1 MNEQEVV
8 QWLEQALANP
18 RLRLQAKAQPL
29 QESPKAYALVIMIN
43 RPAGLALNYEELTA
57 WFQKAIPTRYPQVK
71 RLALYS
77 RPMGQ
82 QAADWKTQVRLDLEP
97 ATDKVDP
104 GRVSSAEHFTATRP
118 SREPVSGTESPES
131 PDLSRYC
138 FVSDRQLLT
147 ADLPQ
152 PPGLLRQAVLGFHSL
167 TSGQKQEV
175 LPLLPTLFRNPSTV
189 STVMLSVEAALW
201 LEPLKSLNPHELRLL
216 SVWLSRYCSNP
227 SRTVAELDPATSGLK
242 TGQTKRSYRA
252 PQVGVS
258 LILASFAGNLTA
270 ASGVTLSLLFGMVF
284 VLFLTVLGSL
294 EGGFSLG
301 SFIFAILLTLA
312 FNALIFFLSPWLMD
326 WIQHSLYGTEWVS
339 LAEIGRRS
347 PESAEVIERVCRQYK
362 LKQPKLGL
370 IRDQNPTAFTYGS
383 LPDTARIV
391 VSEGLFTYLED
402 EEVATV
408 YAHELGHV
416 IHWDFAVMTL
426 ASTLVQILYLLY
438 VYMRDARDNGKR
450 GSLRFLALVAYF
462 FYVAGSYLLLYL
474 SRVREYFADHFAA
487 ETTGNPNGLSR
498 ALVKIAYGIVQEGER
513 ERDEETR
520 QRSARLL
527 EGTRALGIYDA
538 KAAVM
543 AGTAYRVAADPG
555 QVGRVFLW
563 DLFNPWAWWMEL
575 NSTHPL
581 TGKRVRALSTY
592 AEQLDLPVE
601 FDMASVVA
609 QGKQLN
615 RQQLYGNF
623 LLDILLL
630 NAEWLGAI
638 AGALLGIPALQVGFY
653 EMFAGL
659 TLMGVGLGLLLKM
672 TVMYPSLENPPALT
686 VLKAMSNP
694 YASPLRGLP
703 MQLEGRVIGRGDP
716 GYRFGSDLKFQDKT
730 GMIFLRYASRFGP
743 LGNFLFGAYQ
753 AGGLIGQEGSA
764 VGWFRR
770 GVAPYLDLARFQSR
784 HGQLITS
791 YHPFW
796 QAMWA
801 VLLLVVAL
809 LVMLF

>member
-1 MNEQEVV
+1 MNEQEVA
-8 QWLEQALANP
+8 QWLEQALADL
-18 RLRLQAKAQPL
+18 RLRIQVKAQPL
-29 QESPKAYALVIMIN
+29 HDNVEGYGLVVMLN
-43 RPAGLALNYEELTA
+43 RPADVSLNYEHLTA
-57 WFQKAIPTRYPQVK
+57 WFQKAIPSRYPQVR

-77 RPMGQ
+77 RPLGQ
-82 QAADWKTQVRLDLEP
+82 QQADWKTQLRLVATTGSKRTLE
-97 ATDKVDP
+97 
-104 GRVSSAEHFTATRP
+104 
-118 SREPVSGTESPES
+118 

-138 FVSDRQLLT
+138 FVQDRQLLI

-152 PPGLLRQAVLGFHSL
+152 PSTVVRQAVLGFHSL
-167 TSGQKQEV
+167 TAGQKEEV
-175 LPLLPTLFRNPSTV
+175 LPLLPTLFRNPAAV
-189 STVMLSVEAALW
+189 STATLSVDAALW

-216 SVWLSRYCSNP
+216 SVWLSRYCFNS
-227 SRTVAELDPATSGLK
+227 SRTLADLDPATSNLR
-242 TGQTKRSYRA
+242 TGQTRRRYRA
-252 PQVGVS
+252 PQTGVS
-258 LILASFAGNLTA
+258 LVLASFAGNLTLA
-270 ASGVTLSLLFGMVF
+270 AGVTLSLLFGMVF
-284 VLFLTVLGSL
+284 VLALAVFGTL
-294 EGGFSLG
+294 EGGFSFG
-301 SFIFAILLTLA
+301 SFLSAVLLTLA

-326 WIQHSLYGTEWVS
+326 WIQHSLYGTQWVS

-426 ASTLVQILYLLY
+426 AATLVQILYLLY
-438 VYMRDARDNGKR
+438 VYLGDRSRDRRGGKNI
-450 GSLRFLALVAYF
+450 GSLALVAYF
-462 FYVAGSYLLLYL
+462 FYVAGSYLMLYL

-487 ETTGNPNGLSR
+487 ETTGNPNALAR
-498 ALVKIAYGIVQEGER
+498 ALVKIAFGIVQEGER
-513 ERDEETR
+513 EQDEETR

-527 EGTRALGIYDA
+527 EGTRALGIYDT

-543 AGTAYRVAADPG
+543 AGTAYRAAADPS

-581 TGKRVRALSTY
+581 TGKRVRALGTY

-615 RQQLYGNF
+615 RQQLYGSF
-623 LLDILLL
+623 LLDVLLL

-638 AGALLGIPALQVGFY
+638 LGIGLGIPVLQPGSY
-653 EMFAGL
+653 GMFAGL
-659 TLMGVGLGLLLKM
+659 ALAGASLGLLLKM
-672 TVMYPSLENPPALT
+672 SVMYPSLENPPALT

-716 GYRFGSDLKFQDKT
+716 GYRFGSDLKFQDET
-730 GMIFLRYASRFGP
+730 GMIFLRYVSRFGP
-743 LGNFLFGAYQ
+743 LGNFLFGAGR
-753 AGGLIGQEGSA
+753 AAGLIGQEGTV

-770 GVAPYLDLARFQSR
+770 GLAPYLDLSRFQSR
-784 HGQLITS
+784 SGKVMTSHPAFGQ
-791 YHPFW
+791 
-796 QAMWA
+796 A
-801 VLLLVVAL
+801 VQVALGLLAALLLMTL
-809 LVMLF
+809 SPF

>member
-242 TGQTKRSYRA
+242 IGQTKRSYRA

-258 LILASFAGNLTA
+258 LMLASFAGNLTMA
-270 ASGVTLSLLFGMVF
+270 AGVTLSLLFGMVF
-284 VLFLTVLGSL
+284 VLFLAILGVS

-301 SFIFAILLTLA
+301 FFILAVLLTLA

-347 PESAEVIERVCRQYK
+347 PESAEVIQRVCRQYK

-450 GSLRFLALVAYF
+450 GSLRSLALVAYF

-716 GYRFGSDLKFQDKT
+716 GYRFGSDLKFQDET

-743 LGNFLFGAYQ
+743 LGNFLFGARQ
-753 AGGLIGQEGSA
+753 AGGVIGQEGSA

-770 GVAPYLDLARFQSR
+770 GVAPYLDLARFQTR

>member
-1 MNEQEVV
+1 MNEQEVA
-8 QWLEQALANP
+8 QWLERALADLC
-18 RLRLQAKAQPL
+18 LRVQVKAQPL
-29 QESPKAYALVIMIN
+29 QDSPGDYALAILLN
-43 RPAGLALNYEELTA
+43 RPADSTPNYEQLTA
-57 WFQKAIPTRYPQVK
+57 WFQKAIASRYPQVK

-77 RPMGQ
+77 RPIGQ
-82 QAADWKTQVRLDLEP
+82 RQADWQTQVSLVPELKSAWELDL
-97 ATDKVDP
+97 
-104 GRVSSAEHFTATRP
+104 SH
-118 SREPVSGTESPES
+118 
-131 PDLSRYC
+131 YC
-138 FVSDRQLLT
+138 FVLDRQLLT

-152 PPGLLRQAVLGFHSL
+152 PSSVVRQAVLGFHSL
-167 TSGQKQEV
+167 TAGQKEEV
-175 LPLLPTLFRNPSTV
+175 LPLLPTLFRNPSAV
-189 STVMLSVEAALW
+189 STVTLSVEAALW
-201 LEPLKSLNPHELRLL
+201 LEPLKSLNPYELRLL
-216 SVWLSRYCSNP
+216 SIWLSRYCFDP
-227 SRTVAELDPATSGLK
+227 SRTLAELDPATSGLK
-242 TGQTKRSYRA
+242 TGQTRRRYRA
-252 PQVGVS
+252 PQTGVS
-258 LILASFAGNLTA
+258 LVLASFAGNLTLA
-270 ASGVTLSLLFGMVF
+270 AGVTLSLLFGLVF
-284 VLFLTVLGSL
+284 VLLLAVFGTL
-294 EGGFSLG
+294 EGGFSFG
-301 SFIFAILLTLA
+301 SFLAAVLLTLS

-326 WIQHSLYGTEWVS
+326 WIQHSLYGTQWVS

-370 IRDQNPTAFTYGS
+370 IRDQNPTAFSYGS
-383 LPDTARIV
+383 LPNNARIV

-408 YAHELGHV
+408 YAHELGHI

-426 ASTLVQILYLLY
+426 AATLVQLLYLLY
-438 VYMRDARDNGKR
+438 VYVRDTRRGRR
-450 GSLRFLALVAYF
+450 GSKNLAFLAPVAYL
-462 FYVAGSYLLLYL
+462 FYVAGSYLVLYL

-487 ETTGNPNGLSR
+487 ATTGNPNALAR
-498 ALVKIAYGIVQEGER
+498 ALVKIAFGIVQEGER
-513 ERDEETR
+513 EQDEEAR

-538 KAAVM
+538 KAAVI

-581 TGKRVRALSTY
+581 TGKRVRALATY

-615 RQQLYGNF
+615 RQQLYGSF
-623 LLDILLL
+623 LRDLLLL
-630 NAEWLGAI
+630 NAEWLGAVL
-638 AGALLGIPALQVGFY
+638 GMVLGIPALQAGSY
-653 EMFAGL
+653 GMLAGL
-659 TLMGVGLGLLLKM
+659 ALAGASLGLLLKM

-716 GYRFGSDLKFQDKT
+716 GYRFGSDLKLQDET
-730 GMIFLRYASRFGP
+730 GMIFLRYVSRFGP
-743 LGNFLFGAYQ
+743 LGNFLFGANR
-753 AGGLIGQEGSA
+753 AGRLVGQEGMV

-770 GVAPYLDLARFQSR
+770 GAVPYLDLARFQSR
-784 HGQLITS
+784 SGKVVTSHPAFGQALQVALGLMAALLLITLS
-791 YHPFW
+791 PF
-796 QAMWA
+796 
-801 VLLLVVAL
+801 
-809 LVMLF
+809 